1 METAKNAAKS
11 VQSEDSQFKSGV
23 FKSIVQRDYC
33 SPVFSGHQVPIQHMD
48 QPSLQSD
55 MKGPKPVDTEIPTE
69 DGGYQTYKAAGKL
82 KGKKVS

>member
-1 METAKNAAKS
+1 M
-11 VQSEDSQFKSGV
+11 
-23 FKSIVQRDYC
+23 
-33 SPVFSGHQVPIQHMD
+33 FSGHQVPIQHMD

>member
-1 METAKNAAKS
+1 MQQSLSRARTLSSSLVCPNQSLGGSYYWS
-11 VQSEDSQFKSGV
+11 VTL
-23 FKSIVQRDYC
+23 
-33 SPVFSGHQVPIQHMD
+33 GHQIPIQHQD

-55 MKGPKPVDTEIPTE
+55 MKGPKPVDVEIPTE